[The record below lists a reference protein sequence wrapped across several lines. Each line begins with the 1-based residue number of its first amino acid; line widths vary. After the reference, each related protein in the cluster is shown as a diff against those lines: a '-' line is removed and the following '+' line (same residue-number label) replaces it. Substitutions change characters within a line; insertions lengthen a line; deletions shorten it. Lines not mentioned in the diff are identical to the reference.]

1 MGGLAA
7 MGLHGF
13 VVPATIPPF
22 SLPTSKYSCPRL
34 ASVYSVSVSVC
45 DCVVFLGFQIRCVS
59 RVGNLGSPQRRHVQL

>member
-13 VVPATIPPF
+13 VVPATIPP
-22 SLPTSKYSCPRL
+22 SLYLQLSWQ
-34 ASVYSVSVSVC
+34 VYTAFYLFVIVIVW
-45 DCVVFLGFQIRCVS
+45 FLGFQIRCVS